1 MGARPKDLDPSHG
14 RGLYGSELRRY
25 RLEAGLTLDALATEL
40 RYSKGHLSD
49 IERAVK
55 PVPRGLSEL
64 LDAFFKTDG
73 HFLRLWPAARRDGHA
88 HPDKYAAFMTHE
100 EKAKRLAEYAA
111 HVIPGLLQ
119 TADYARALLRAFK
132 PRAGDDEIEDLV
144 AGRLARQARL
154 HGDEPPSYWVILD
167 EAVIRRPIGGSAVM
181 VAQLEA
187 LLPLVEGKFTRI
199 QVLPYNRGA
208 HPALGGSLTLLTLP
222 DRSTVAYLEGSDSGQ
237 LIEDPDDV
245 AARQETYDHL
255 RAYALSPGESAA
267 MITTAI
273 EEFRSWVPPT

>member
-1 MGARPKDLDPSHG
+1 MGARPKELDPSHG

-88 HPDKYAAFMTHE
+88 HPDKYAAFMTQE
-100 EKAKRLAEYAA
+100 EKARKLAAYAA
-111 HVIPGLLQ
+111 HVVPGLLQ
-119 TADYARALLRAFK
+119 TADYARALFRAFK
-132 PRAGDDEIEDLV
+132 PRACDDTIDDLV
-144 AGRLARQARL
+144 AARLARQERL
-154 HGDEPPSYWVILD
+154 RGDDPPSYWVVLD
-167 EAVIRRPIGGSAVM
+167 EAVIRRSIGGASVM
-181 VAQLEA
+181 TEQLTA
-187 LLPLVEGKFTRI
+187 LLPLVEGRFTRI
-199 QVLPYNRGA
+199 QVLPFARGA

-222 DRSTVAYLEGSDSGQ
+222 NRSMVAYLEGSDSGQ

-245 AARQETYDHL
+245 AERQQTYDHL

-273 EEFRSWVPPT
+273 EEYRSWVLPT